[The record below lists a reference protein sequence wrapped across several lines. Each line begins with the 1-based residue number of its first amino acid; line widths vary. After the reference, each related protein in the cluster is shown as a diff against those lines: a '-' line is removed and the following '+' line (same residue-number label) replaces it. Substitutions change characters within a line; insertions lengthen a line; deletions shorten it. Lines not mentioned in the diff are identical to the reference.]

1 VPAAPAP
8 ILIVDDHDD
17 TRDVVASILS
27 LSGYECVGVDS
38 GPEALRYLREGGP
51 VRLIVLDM
59 HLPGMDGHA
68 FLRELRASPAHAAV
82 PVVVFSGDAGN
93 GIEGTAGFVRKG
105 SDDPDR
111 LLRVIADALK

>member
-1 VPAAPAP
+1 MKAYGTLPCRLRPHRSSSSTTTTIRA
-8 ILIVDDHDD
+8 
-17 TRDVVASILS
+17 TWWR
-27 LSGYECVGVDS
+27 
-38 GPEALRYLREGGP
+38 PEALRYLREGGP